1 MKKAIAAIAF
11 LSILAGA
18 GISYAAEIAEREYF
32 TENLY
37 ITSYYTVEVYSHRRK
52 IGFLYAGV
60 RAKILKSTKHW
71 LYVEFWDGRK
81 MMTGWIR
88 R

>member
-1 MKKAIAAIAF
+1 MKRVVSGIAF
-11 LSILAGA
+11 ICILAA
-18 GISYAAEIAEREYF
+18 ASISHAKETEYL
-32 TENLY
+32 TKDLY
-37 ITSYYTVEVYSHRRK
+37 ITSYYTVEVYHGNK
-52 IGFLYAGV
+52 KVGFLYAGV
-60 RAKILKSTKHW
+60 RAKILRTTKHW

>member
-1 MKKAIAAIAF
+1 MKKILALSIFIAF
-11 LSILAGA
+11 LVGNRIART
-18 GISYAAEIAEREYF
+18 AENEYF
-32 TENLY
+32 PENLY
-37 ITSYYTVEVYSHRRK
+37 ITSYYTVEVYNENNRK

-60 RAKILKSTKHW
+60 RAKIIKSAKYW

-81 MMTGWIR
+81 MTMGWIR

>member
-1 MKKAIAAIAF
+1 MKKAIATIAF

-18 GISYAAEIAEREYF
+18 GISYAAEREYY

-71 LYVEFWDGRK
+71 LYIEFWDGRK